1 MRDSAGK
8 RTRPGKAWRW
18 PKSSQWSNGQ
28 ASNGYQRNGQDTGTK
43 IKNQGHESKKER
55 TTNSLWRSNETVGSG
70 CYLEEGDLS
79 ATVGGMHGAM
89 REHSI
94 EKDSRVIDR

>member
-1 MRDSAGK
+1 MNRVRIRVMRVRK
-8 RTRPGKAWRW
+8 
-18 PKSSQWSNGQ
+18 
-28 ASNGYQRNGQDTGTK
+28 
-43 IKNQGHESKKER
+43 R

-70 CYLEEGDLS
+70 CYLDEGDLS

-94 EKDSRVIDR
+94 EKDSRVIDG